1 MGFNLG
7 SLNMLPYPC
16 TKQFT
21 QLLTALLLL
30 THSACSPNPAP
41 PNEQPESKLPIAAP
55 ATIRHTPATLAPF
68 PLRSFSTGI
77 LQATLQTELKTKT
90 SGLLL
95 RLEASEH
102 RRFQKG
108 DLLAQLDP
116 SALQLQLEQAR
127 LQLEEA
133 TFNKND
139 LIALGGGKFGDDGS
153 VSAEVLNNIE
163 IQSGYKKARHAIKQ
177 IEYELEQVR
186 LLAPFSGT
194 VADVKAKP
202 HQQVG
207 AGETLCRLIDPL
219 SYEAVF
225 FLLEKEAMQAGVGQ
239 PVRVQPVADPTVE
252 LQATV
257 SAINPVVDER
267 GLVRIHARIRPDDLR
282 RHSARLLE
290 GMNIRA
296 VLEKRLPNQLVVPK
310 SAVVL
315 RSGKPVV
322 FTYDEASG
330 LAKWNY
336 VTVLHENDTHAA
348 IGDLPDGQSGGLRA
362 GDLVIYE
369 GNLNLDHDAKVTVGS
384 PQSTVGSQQS
394 SVHSQQS
401 SVHSQQSS
409 AHSQQSSAHSQQ

>member
-1 MGFNLG
+1 MPYHPK
-7 SLNMLPYPC
+7 LN
-16 TKQFT
+16 TIA
-21 QLLTALLLL
+21 LLTLALLLQYSCGPSAGQPSEMHEEEATAL
-30 THSACSPNPAP
+30 TNSTTEAI
-41 PNEQPESKLPIAAP
+41 QYTK
-55 ATIRHTPATLAPF
+55 ATTAPF

-77 LQATLQTELKTKT
+77 LQATLQTELKMKT

-95 RLEASEH
+95 RFEASEN

-108 DLLAQLDP
+108 DLVAQLDP
-116 SALQLQLEQAR
+116 SALQLQLEQAK

-153 VSAEVLNNIE
+153 ISAEMLNNIE
-163 IQSGYKKARHAIKQ
+163 IQSGYKKASHAIKQ
-177 IEYELEQVR
+177 IEHELEQMW
-186 LLAPFSGT
+186 LLAPFSGI

-202 HQQVG
+202 HQQVS
-207 AGETLCRLIDPL
+207 AGEALCRLIDPL

-225 FLLEKEAMQAGVGQ
+225 FMLEKEAVQASIGQ
-239 PVRVQPVADPTVE
+239 PVRVQPVANPSTE
-252 LQATV
+252 LRATV

-267 GLVRIHARIRPDDLR
+267 GLVRIHARIQPDDLR
-282 RHSARLLE
+282 RHASQLLE
-290 GMNIRA
+290 GMNIRV
-296 VLEKRLPNQLVVPK
+296 VLEKRISNQLVVPK

-348 IGDLPDGQSGGLRA
+348 IGEGLKP

-369 GNLNLDHDAKVTVGS
+369 GNLNLDHDAKVTVNGKAEHQS
-384 PQSTVGSQQS
+384 PPQGQAN
-394 SVHSQQS
+394 H
-401 SVHSQQSS
+401 
-409 AHSQQSSAHSQQ
+409 